1 MIDKYGKGERNYEK
15 YGKDSKKTMKK
26 VRKRLL
32 EKWMNERGK
41 WRISDKKRK
50 RMLIKMNDV
59 KKQLNNWDTENWW
72 DMKTRDWEIGLTG
85 KKKQI

>member
-32 EKWMNERGK
+32 EK
-41 WRISDKKRK
+41 
-50 RMLIKMNDV
+50 
-59 KKQLNNWDTENWW
+59 
-72 DMKTRDWEIGLTG
+72 
-85 KKKQI
+85 